1 MFADDADIPFL
12 FHIGVLSDTDV
23 SSHISVNPNVEILE
37 SVISDEPKDFRSPN
51 FSISVVRKRLEMF
64 LKVFSVVVSPK
75 QLYLHQLLFNY
86 FSTLLA
92 SPDLVLAK
100 LAFQCLMTYKPAF
113 LAPYKENLSHFLDNK
128 LLRDELVL
136 FNPSVVEGKIDAL
149 HRVDLIPV
157 LTRLLYGRY
166 LSKASGA
173 KAREISS
180 SR

>member
-1 MFADDADIPFL
+1 
-12 FHIGVLSDTDV
+12 
-23 SSHISVNPNVEILE
+23 
-37 SVISDEPKDFRSPN
+37 
-51 FSISVVRKRLEMF
+51 MF
-64 LKVFSVVVSPK
+64 LRVFAAVVSPK

-86 FSTLLA
+86 FSSLLA

-100 LAFQCLMTYKPAF
+100 LAFQCLLTYKPAF
-113 LAPYKENLSHFLDNK
+113 LVPYKDNVSHFLDNK

-136 FNPSVVEGKIDAL
+136 FNPSTKEAKIDAL
-149 HRVDLIPV
+149 HRVDFLPL

-180 SR
+180 AR